1 MHKLSSLSCVAALG
15 LLASCSLGNGEEHTK
30 SLTGNNTGE
39 LRVSL
44 LATSAIDIAE
54 VNYSIQVPEHSALQ
68 GKLPVGED
76 GTVSGTVADVPASE
90 GVLVA
95 LTAAGAN
102 GEVCSGEGTVTVL
115 AGQTTGVSIVLQCR
129 LGDTPVTTGTIE
141 ITGTFNVCPQVLDAT
156 ATPASTESTSAV
168 ASNST
173 DLNMDTLTLAWTA
186 TSGSF
191 ADAAAASTTY
201 TCASSGEQTLT
212 LTADDGK
219 GCTHSKTVKVTCTAV
234 TPPTPVCGNNTK
246 EGTEE
251 CDDGNTTA
259 GDGCSATCTTEVTP
273 PAPVCGN
280 NTKEGTEEC
289 DDGNT
294 TAGDGC
300 SATCTT
306 EVTPPAPVCGN
317 GTTEGTEGCDDGNT
331 AAGDGCSATCTVEEE
346 PAGICEAPPN
356 ACAECS
362 CTSCATQI
370 AACEGATG
378 NAAAGPGAGQ
388 PKAELC
394 AAVVKCGQAAGCRG
408 SVCFCGTATLIECLG
423 GMGNGPCQAEIFAAA
438 ETEDPVEVSG
448 RQQDNTFAIGLSNAV
463 STCSVNSCAAACPAA
478 APAM

>member
-280 NTKEGTEEC
+280 
-289 DDGNT
+289 
-294 TAGDGC
+294 
-300 SATCTT
+300 
-306 EVTPPAPVCGN
+306 